1 MKISIKKLT
10 FKSIIGILDFER
22 EKKQKVVVNLSF
34 EYDFRNDEFINYAEV
49 SKLIKTTMK
58 NKKYYLLEDAIK
70 DISSLL
76 YEKYSIKNLK
86 LKISKPDIL
95 KDCIVSLSL

>member
-22 EKKQKVVVNLSF
+22 EKKQKVVVDLSF

>member
-22 EKKQKVVVNLSF
+22 KNKQKVIVNLSF
-34 EYDFRNDEFINYAEV
+34 EYDFKDDEFINYAEV
-49 SKLIKTTMK
+49 SKLIKTKMK
-58 NKKYYLLEDAIK
+58 KEKYYLLEDAIK
-70 DISSLL
+70 ELSSLL
-76 YEKYSIKNLK
+76 YEKYNIRNLK